1 MIPNQTNYS
10 YEHQLKKEVQLLNE
24 QKISQPSY
32 TQLFRATR
40 SMQTEEESIPAVKEL
55 DYLFSLLI
63 LEVDQAR
70 EDIAAAMG
78 KDVQLL
84 ITSFTTHL
92 EKQAEQMKKR
102 YDEALERILSAGR
115 TNLANAIA
123 KIHKVDEC
131 SNDHQ
136 TKIKIIDGNIKQMKK
151 RILSTESMLIKYR
164 MYVEKALILAKKAGI
179 DLEINNF
186 NDPMASIELLDSL
199 QKSLDNKEHQFQV
212 LSERLLSK
220 PVSQT
225 SPKKKKPH
233 ASAEETE
240 TSLKIAQL
248 NHSLL
253 LTKESTINLH
263 HSFDELNSKQ
273 MSVEETLA
281 AMKLEFEKAK
291 EKELQITKETLED
304 FQTQFENLREQA
316 KESKFN
322 LANEKYL
329 TISKQIFARFKHS
342 HTQCNLEAY

>member
-24 QKISQPSY
+24 QKISQTSY

-55 DYLFSLLI
+55 DNLFSLLI

-123 KIHKVDEC
+123 KIHKVDE
-131 SNDHQ
+131 
-136 TKIKIIDGNIKQMKK
+136 IIDGNIKQMKK
-151 RILSTESMLIKYR
+151 RILSIESMLIKYR
-164 MYVEKALILAKKAGI
+164 VYVEKALILAKKAGI

-186 NDPMASIELLDSL
+186 NDPMANIELLDSL

-233 ASAEETE
+233 TSTEETE

-248 NHSLL
+248 IHSPL

-304 FQTQFENLREQA
+304 FQTQFENLRVQA